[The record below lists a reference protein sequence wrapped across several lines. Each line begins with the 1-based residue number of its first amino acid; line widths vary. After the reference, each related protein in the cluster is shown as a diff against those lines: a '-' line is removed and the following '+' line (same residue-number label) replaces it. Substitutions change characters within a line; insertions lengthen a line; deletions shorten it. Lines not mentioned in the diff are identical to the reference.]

1 MRILRLHFDV
11 AIYSRKYGCS
21 RGKDKAAKEKAAAK
35 RPKGYSIH
43 ATAAYQSGERLRDE
57 ARGITFD
64 FRSSRSRRQDD
75 VRHTEIIA
83 PEGAPAWVQDRQ
95 QLYNRWE
102 AADSRYDAQLARSIV
117 GALPR
122 GLTLEQQVEMV
133 RSFVRDNLTRYGMVA
148 DTAIHTPPA
157 SDGRPNIHCHILV
170 SMRDI
175 EAGGFGQKNR
185 EWNLWNPQK
194 QKAQSVDPLRDAWEA
209 ACNDALQKAGRK
221 ERVSLLS
228 FEKEGIERTPTIH
241 LGYKDGN
248 AEKRGER
255 SPKGDRNR
263 RIRHDNQVR
272 DQTDGL
278 RTPPN
283 RNPSKW
289 GKQDR
294 KPRHLAEIARAQR
307 PEGSGDLRDR
317 PQEERDEKQRIAQ
330 LALKIFRA
338 GSQMLDKTTLR
349 AMDQSYRQGMRR
361 RHLEAAISRYSL
373 LHSSKDLAQ
382 ELEERKGHHH
392 ER

>member
-1 MRILRLHFDV
+1 MLRLHFDV

-35 RPKGYSIH
+35 RPRGYSIH
-43 ATAAYQSGERLRDE
+43 ATAAYQSGEKLRDE

-75 VRHTEIIA
+75 VRHTEILA

-95 QLYNRWE
+95 QLYTKWE
-102 AADSRYDAQLARSIV
+102 AADRRMDAQLARSIV

-122 GLTLEQQVEMV
+122 GLTMDQQIELI
-133 RSFVRDNLTRYGMVA
+133 RGFVRDNLTRYGMVA
-148 DTAIHTPPA
+148 DVAIHAPPA
-157 SDGRPNIHCHILV
+157 SDGQPNIHCHILV
-170 SMRDI
+170 SLRDI

-209 ACNDALQKAGRK
+209 ACNDALKKAGRK

-228 FEKEGIERTPTIH
+228 FEKEGIDGRTPEIH
-241 LGYKDGN
+241 LGYRDGN
-248 AEKRGER
+248 KEKRGIRSER
-255 SPKGDRNR
+255 GDKNR
-263 RIRHDNQVR
+263 KIRHDNQVR
-272 DQTDGL
+272 DQIGGL

-283 RNPSKW
+283 RNPSNRE
-289 GKQDR
+289 KQIR
-294 KPRHLAEIARAQR
+294 EPRHLAEIAQTQR
-307 PEGSGDLRDR
+307 PEGSGDPRNK
-317 PQEERDEKQRIAQ
+317 PQGERDEKQRMEQ

-349 AMDQSYRQGMRR
+349 AMDQSYRQSVSRR
-361 RHLEAAISRYSL
+361 RLEAAISRYSL